1 MISWLEL
8 LIGAIL
14 GAIFGVIAT
23 RLLDKPIER
32 RQRAFGYWLHSVVAK
47 FRKIDI
53 VSVAQDEFR
62 IGKWHIGWV
71 TVEGS
76 SSDPYT
82 PNNTICQVDPRP
94 LILPSDRQQKKDNIE
109 EIQAQLEIENGRRE
123 FHNGPTV
130 ALEGIGRGQIGYTEE
145 PFLILRLR
153 PSDYYTFLATA
164 MSLDEVID
172 PDSREKTTVRD
183 RYLHNLN
190 YSAPIP
196 EFASTL
202 SINLSLITSDGF
214 IVVSKRA
221 SEGIGGY
228 AGYFAPPINE
238 CINPI
243 SDRSANGALSLFIT
257 AQRGASH
264 ELNIEITE
272 DELVFFTV
280 GVDTHHYFYGMTGLI
295 RSKSFT
301 RDDILARR
309 SLGSKERWEAEEL
322 KFLPH
327 NVERVSEFMRETTKT
342 DKWNPEG
349 IVCLTQT
356 LIAEFGIKAT
366 EQALKKYPP
375 IKSQHWA

>member
-1 MISWLEL
+1 MNSWLEL
-8 LIGAIL
+8 LIAAIL
-14 GAIFGVIAT
+14 GVIVT
-23 RLLDKPIER
+23 RLLDKQIER
-32 RQRAFGYWLHSVVAK
+32 RQRAFSYWLRSMVAR
-47 FRKIDI
+47 FRKINI

-82 PNNTICQVDPRP
+82 PNNVVCQVDPRP
-94 LILPSDRQQKKDNIE
+94 LILPPDRQQKKDNIE
-109 EIQAQLEIENGRRE
+109 ETQVQMEKDSQRRE

-164 MSLDEVID
+164 MSLDEVIHTD
-172 PDSREKTTVRD
+172 QGKTTTVRD
-183 RYLHNLN
+183 KYLRNLN
-190 YSAPIP
+190 YRSPIP
-196 EFASTL
+196 EFASAL

-221 SEGIGGY
+221 TEGIGGY
-228 AGYFAPPINE
+228 AGYLAPAINE
-238 CINPI
+238 CINPV
-243 SDRSANGALSLFIT
+243 SDRSANGTVSLLIT

-280 GVDTHHYFYGMTGLI
+280 GVDTHQYFYGVTGLI
-295 RSKSFT
+295 RSKSFS
-301 RDDILARR
+301 RDDIRARL
-309 SLGSKERWEAEEL
+309 SLGSKERWEAKEL
-322 KFLPH
+322 NFLPH
-327 NVERVSEFMRETTKT
+327 NVERVAEFMRETSKT

-349 IVCLTQT
+349 TVCLTQT
-356 LIAEFGIKAT
+356 LIVEFGTKAT

-375 IKSQHWA
+375 VRSQHWI

>member
-1 MISWLEL
+1 MNSWLEL

-14 GAIFGVIAT
+14 GVIAT

-32 RQRAFGYWLHSVVAK
+32 RQRAFSYWLRGMVAK

-71 TVEGS
+71 TIEGS

-82 PNNTICQVDPRP
+82 PNNVVCQVDPRP
-94 LILPSDRQQKKDNIE
+94 LVLPPDRQQKKDSIE
-109 EIQAQLEIENGRRE
+109 ETQAQLEKVNQKRE

-164 MSLDEVID
+164 MSLDEVITD
-172 PDSREKTTVRD
+172 QGKTTVRD
-183 RYLHNLN
+183 KYLRDLN
-190 YSAPIP
+190 YWAPIP
-196 EFASTL
+196 EFASAL

-221 SEGIGGY
+221 TEGIGGY
-228 AGYFAPPINE
+228 QGYWAPPINE
-238 CINPI
+238 CVNPV
-243 SDRSANGALSLFIT
+243 SDRSASGTVSLFIT
-257 AQRGASH
+257 AQRGASQ

-272 DELVFFTV
+272 DELIFFTV
-280 GVDTHHYFYGMTGLI
+280 GVDTHHYFYDVTGLI

-301 RDDILARR
+301 RDDIRARR
-309 SLGSKERWEAEEL
+309 SLGSKERWETEEL

-327 NVERVSEFMRETTKT
+327 NVERVAEFMRETTKT
-342 DKWNPEG
+342 DRWNPEG

-356 LIAEFGIKAT
+356 LIVEFGAKAT

-375 IKSQHWA
+375 VKSQHWA